1 MGESELLESGP
12 SAGGAR
18 HLIIVARDHL
28 DLWRSLKR
36 HLVGDEGVEVI
47 LDRRQRSRRQR
58 AQASVSDRRKADRR
72 HPPRIEHNLHY
83 RSFVIICLPKGQP
96 PD

>member
-1 MGESELLESGP
+1 MGESELLESRP

-18 HLIIVARDHL
+18 HLIIVARDHV

-58 AQASVSDRRKADRR
+58 AQAPASDRRKADRR
-72 HPPRIEHNLHY
+72 HPPRIEHSLHY
-83 RSFVIICLPKGQP
+83 RSFVIVCLPKGQP